1 MSLLLFDKTCRQ
13 HRIFR
18 ISPFL
23 ILFSLT
29 IISPVFFACRTAQKT
44 DMRALAP
51 KDASAYLE
59 FKDLSQTLSALT
71 DNQVFQ
77 ENAGGKPNL
86 SALENIQVG
95 VVIAGFDASQKQIGD
110 ENAVLDFKPKFVAV
124 ADTHAWNSTA
134 VSIAENKIGNF
145 ARRIYGDDVKL
156 ETSKKKDANFFVWTS
171 SDGRKIFSAVSDG
184 IIYAGNDES
193 LLEKCLSVKRGETES
208 LIKNEKFVQAF
219 DDKNAEN
226 LLVFGYVSPEG
237 VKQFADVVGVSAAV
251 KAGDGEEERGLIA
264 RILPRILQSTTEEIV
279 WTARKNG
286 EKIEDDFF
294 VLLNRETSSV
304 FEETLASSSK
314 KTTNPA
320 VFLPADIFGVT
331 AYNLKN
337 PLIAWRSSLLVT
349 AKNADAISG
358 KYLIEYSDQLLAP
371 YGISN
376 AEMFLGEINAEI
388 FTIQFDA
395 EGENSA
401 VIVGV
406 KDTEKIKKS
415 IAEINFKSPP
425 EKRDGVEI
433 WKSETGEVVA
443 AFIDDKMILGDGES
457 VLKCLQARQS
467 GQNLPSVQNFEKFT
481 QSHATAVSFGKD
493 SDSAEKIIAVLG
505 NAKVK
510 SQKISTDY
518 VTQTRFTEKGIE
530 RKTVSDFGFLGTIFG
545 LTNEN

>member
-237 VKQFADVVGVSAAV
+237 IEQFASSFSTALNET
-251 KAGDGEEERGLIA
+251 KSGEEKNLISLV
-264 RILPRILQSTTEEIV
+264 LPQILQNTTREIV
-279 WTARKNG
+279 WTVRKTEN
-286 EKIEDDFF
+286 KIEDSFF
-294 VLLNRETSSV
+294 VSLNSEAALL
-304 FEETLASSSK
+304 FKETLAESLQTS
-314 KTTNPA
+314 TDTIE
-320 VFLPADIFGVT
+320 FLPAEFFSVT
-331 AYNLKN
+331 KYNLRN
-337 PLIAWRSSLLVT
+337 PLVAWRSLILVT
-349 AKNADAISG
+349 VKNTDLVTGRFLAQF
-358 KYLIEYSDQLLAP
+358 SDQLIAP
-371 YGISN
+371 YGVSN
-376 AEMFLGEINAEI
+376 AEMFLDAIDSEI

-443 AFIDDKMILGDGES
+443 AFIEDKMILGDGES

-467 GQNLPSVQNFEKFT
+467 GQNLPSVQNFEEFT

-505 NAKVK
+505 NVKVK

-545 LTNEN
+545 LTKEN